1 MRRPGRRS
9 IILVSCIIFAV
20 IAAFIFW
27 PGEREPEYQGKTLS
41 EWLAINGKSNISAA
55 EADKAVRAIQTI
67 GTNALPWL
75 LRWVDYE
82 PSATRTKMD
91 SLADKLPGWMRQT
104 RLVRRFVIDRGI
116 FNAEYAR
123 GGFGLLGE
131 QAKPAIPALVQKL
144 RQSGLFGRSQRLAD
158 SLSSLGKGA
167 LPPML
172 ELLADK
178 DIQANTRLAIV
189 VALQGMVSLGPELRP
204 AIPVLTQCLE
214 ETNEALVW
222 ESSRTLGV
230 FALLPNLSVPA
241 LAKAVGSPHAPV
253 RQSALRALSSF
264 GQKALPGLPA
274 VVRALDDSDRHVR
287 VAATNA
293 VVIIAPDM
301 IESDGVHV
309 EH

>member
-9 IILVSCIIFAV
+9 IFLVSCIIFAA
-20 IAAFIFW
+20 ITAFIFW
-27 PGEREPEYQGKTLS
+27 PGEREPAYQGKTLS

-55 EADKAVRAIQTI
+55 EADKAVRAIQTM
-67 GTNALPWL
+67 GTNALPSL

-131 QAKPAIPALVQKL
+131 QAKPALPALVQKL
-144 RQSGLFGRSQRLAD
+144 RQTGSLERSERVAESMSYIGND
-158 SLSSLGKGA
+158 A
-167 LPPML
+167 FPPML

-178 DIQANTRLAIV
+178 HLQANTRVAIV
-189 VALQGMVSLGPELRP
+189 FALQGMVSLGSELRP
-204 AIPVLTQCLE
+204 AIPVLIQCLE
-214 ETNEALVW
+214 ETNESLVV
-222 ESSRTLGV
+222 ESTRTLGS
-230 FALLPNLSVPA
+230 FALLPGLSVPA

-253 RQSALRALSSF
+253 RQSALRALSRF
-264 GQKALPGLPA
+264 RQKALPGLPA
-274 VVRALDDSDRHVR
+274 VIKALDDSDPHVR
-287 VAATNA
+287 TAATNA
-293 VVIIAPDM
+293 VVIIAPEM